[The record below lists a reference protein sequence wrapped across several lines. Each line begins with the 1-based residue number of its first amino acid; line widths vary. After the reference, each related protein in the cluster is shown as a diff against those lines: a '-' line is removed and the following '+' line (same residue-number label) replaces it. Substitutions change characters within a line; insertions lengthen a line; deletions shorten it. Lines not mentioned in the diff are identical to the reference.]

1 MEELTGSIDRMGM
14 SLFDPPSVNGWNNSE
29 AWLATSRYRER
40 FSVAQEI
47 AAGRSKK
54 EYKLKPE
61 KLLDKTWTTSA
72 QIVDGLMARL
82 GVRNVPATSRQ
93 ALIDYVDGGLAL
105 GDDEWLEIKFRGLL
119 VLILTLPEF
128 QTH

>member
-1 MEELTGSIDRMGM
+1 MEDLAGSIDRMGM
-14 SLFDPPSVNGWNNSE
+14 SLFNPPSVNGWNHSE

-40 FSVAQEI
+40 FSVAQSI

-61 KLLDKTWTTSA
+61 KLLDPNAATTGE
-72 QIVDGLMARL
+72 IVDGLLARL
-82 GVRNVPATSRQ
+82 GVVNVPAASRQ

-105 GDDEWLEIKFRGLL
+105 GDDEWLEVKFRGLL
-119 VLILTLPEF
+119 VLIMTLPEF